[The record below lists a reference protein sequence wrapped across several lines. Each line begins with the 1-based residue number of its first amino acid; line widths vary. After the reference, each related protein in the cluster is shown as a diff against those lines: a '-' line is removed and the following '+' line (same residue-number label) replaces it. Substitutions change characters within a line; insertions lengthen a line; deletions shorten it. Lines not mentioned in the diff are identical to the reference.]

1 MLDSE
6 PTKHYCCIPY
16 PLFPKKV
23 LFINESD
30 WEVRYELVWYKEKEL
45 LEADVGLNIGTGG
58 GQFGGKFVAADTAKP
73 EEGCCFPHST
83 TKTTVMRGYK
93 YFRLKYKFLELQN
106 EWSEETGKIDPI
118 LVEVPGKSP
127 DIKNFSVYEKII
139 FKQPPSHVRHE
150 HSLQANKKIIEETIC
165 QKLNLIEGKADEIL
179 GFVSTPKPL
188 MKSSPP
194 TKDRPLMKSSPP
206 TRDLP
211 LMKSSSPTTEK
222 LHTCGSNHK
231 HMCSSNNHLRQ
242 CQHCKYWYCDWHHRV
257 NNNPLG
263 RGGHICK

>member
-23 LFINESD
+23 FFVNESD

-45 LEADVGLNIGTGG
+45 LEADLGLNIAGG
-58 GQFGGKFVAADTAKP
+58 GGNVASKFTAAEKAKP
-73 EEGCCFPHST
+73 EEGCCFPHDT

-127 DIKNFSVYEKII
+127 DIKNFSIYEKII

-150 HSLQANKKIIEETIC
+150 HSLQTNKKIIEETIC
-165 QKLNLIEGKADEIL
+165 KKLNSIEGKADEIL
-179 GFVSTPKPL
+179 GFVLTMNDSTPEPPMRDFPRMRDSPL
-188 MKSSPP
+188 MRDSPP
-194 TKDRPLMKSSPP
+194 VR
-206 TRDLP
+206 
-211 LMKSSSPTTEK
+211 EEV
-222 LHTCGSNHK
+222 HTCESLHK
-231 HMCSSNNHLRQ
+231 HMCSSNNKVKQ
-242 CQHCKYWYCDWHHRV
+242 CQHCKYWYCDWHSKV

-263 RGGHICK
+263 RGGHVCK